1 MAGGNRRAILA
12 ALIANVG
19 VAIMKF
25 VAFAYTGSTSMLA
38 EGVHSLA
45 DTGNQLLLLLGSQRA
60 NRAPTPAHPF
70 GYGRERYFWAFV
82 VAIVMFTLGSLF
94 AIYEGVHKLRE
105 PEPLNDIGWAVG
117 VLLVAFVL
125 EGSALRTAVVEAQ
138 KIRGDA
144 SWWEFIRRAKS
155 PEIPVILLEDCGAL
169 LGLGI
174 ALIGLGAAAATGDS
188 RWDAGSSLGIGLLLG
203 AIAGV
208 MAVEM
213 QSLLIGESASP
224 ADQRAIVNA
233 LEADEQV
240 IRVVHIRTE
249 HLGPD
254 ELLIGAK
261 LECDPDM
268 TLREVDR
275 LIARAERRVRAVIAS
290 ARVIYLEPCTRETD
304 RETI

>member
-25 VAFAYTGSTSMLA
+25 VAFAYTGATSMLA

-224 ADQRAIVNA
+224 ADQRAIVDA

-275 LIARAERRVRAVIAS
+275 LIARAEGRVRAVIAS